1 MTLTPTVTKFLAVLT
16 IIGDILILCLFLFI
30 AWSYVTKKK
39 TTYQVLLQKYG
50 LWCALVI
57 AVIATSGSLF
67 FSEIAGFEPCKLCWF
82 QRIFMY
88 PQVLLLGIALYR
100 KDNGIIYS
108 IIPMSV
114 IGAGIAAYHYAI
126 QKMPHA
132 ISCGD
137 GAVSCSTMYFFHFG
151 YITIP
156 VMALTAFILIGLFAL
171 LSKPKGSVA

>member
-16 IIGDILILCLFLFI
+16 VLGDLLILVLLVLLGWSFFAKKREMPLSFLF
-30 AWSYVTKKK
+30 
-39 TTYQVLLQKYG
+39 QRYG
-50 LWCALVI
+50 LWFALI
-57 AVIATSGSLF
+57 ISLIATSGSLF
-67 FSEIAGFEPCKLCWF
+67 FSEIAGFAPCKLCWF

-88 PQVLLLGIALYR
+88 PQVLLLGIAIYR
-100 KDNGIIYS
+100 KDKGIIYS

-114 IGAGIAAYHYAI
+114 IGAMISAYHYAI

-137 GAVSCSTMYFFHFG
+137 AEVSCSTMYFFHFG

-156 VMALTAFILIGLFAL
+156 VMAFTAFILIL
-171 LSKPKGSVA
+171 LSAIMSRRKHP